1 MTTTPPSPPTPLFL
15 FTKRSIYIAA
25 LPLLIN
31 WNEKRC
37 SEFNILTMDHE
48 LLLENYSSAAV
59 NTDEYHY
66 IFEGRKVFEYQTET
80 DLLTQPRT

>member
-1 MTTTPPSPPTPLFL
+1 
-15 FTKRSIYIAA
+15 
-25 LPLLIN
+25 
-31 WNEKRC
+31 
-37 SEFNILTMDHE
+37 MDHK

-66 IFEGRKVFEYQTET
+66 IFEDRKVFEYQTKT

>member
-1 MTTTPPSPPTPLFL
+1 
-15 FTKRSIYIAA
+15 
-25 LPLLIN
+25 
-31 WNEKRC
+31 
-37 SEFNILTMDHE
+37 MDHE

-80 DLLTQPRT
+80 DLLTQPRTYDKSGNIEEQMLYYGCKNSGLPYWKLKTLW